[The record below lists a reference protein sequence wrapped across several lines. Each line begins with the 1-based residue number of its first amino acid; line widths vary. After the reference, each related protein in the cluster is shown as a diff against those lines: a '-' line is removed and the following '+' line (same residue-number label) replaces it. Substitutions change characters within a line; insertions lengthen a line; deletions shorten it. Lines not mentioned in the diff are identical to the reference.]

1 MTCHI
6 QEVRSAYE
14 QVIPVSQK
22 LTGIKCSVSL
32 LTLYDDKEWIS
43 LVISQALL
51 LVSIPANTR
60 VLNWGVILKL
70 GLNKF

>member
-1 MTCHI
+1 MVCHI

-22 LTGIKCSVSL
+22 LTGIKCSVSH

-70 GLNKF
+70 GLN

>member
-1 MTCHI
+1 MNKYI
-6 QEVRSAYE
+6 
-14 QVIPVSQK
+14 
-22 LTGIKCSVSL
+22 CSVSH

-43 LVISQALL
+43 LMISQALL